1 MAVTSSRHPRV
12 FKDLWLSLLSVDS
25 SPQPADSSLHNAPF
39 NWGSSVPVIAMLT
52 SDQSGKLVD
61 FQHTSKTADE
71 PSNFRCYLQRTQVFK
86 VGPTF
91 QVWMLDDGSSL
102 TSKEPYSKG
111 FGVSFTSEE
120 ASNCLFTAVHE
131 WRSAGDILA
140 NGSVNHSEDANK
152 FDKKIESSSAKLYF
166 HYYGQLLH
174 QQNMLQD
181 YVRTGTYYA
190 AVLEN
195 YIDFQGRVVVDVG
208 AGSGILS
215 LFAAQAGAKHVY
227 AVEASGMAEHARKL
241 IAGNPALSSVITVI
255 HGKVEEVELP
265 EKADIL
271 ISEPMGTLLVNE
283 RMLESYIIS
292 RDRFLN
298 PNGKMFPSLGRIHMA
313 PFSDEYLHVE
323 IASKALFWQQP
334 NYYGVD
340 LTALYETAFQGYF
353 SQPVVDAFDPRLL
366 VTPPIS
372 HTIDFTKMKE
382 EEFYEINI
390 PLNFT
395 ATMATRIHG
404 LACWFDVLFN
414 GSSVQRWLTT
424 APGAPTTH
432 WYQLRCVLSQPLYV
446 MAGQHITGNLNM
458 VAHSSQSYTL
468 NLTMSVKMWNGPGQ
482 AIVQTSSGK
491 LDLKEP
497 YYRMSQ
503 PQAYVWTQDQV
514 QQMQLQ
520 QQVNQSS
527 QQMQGQSSQTQNDS
541 SAVAQQPSPSTLWAG
556 QRQPQ
561 MQPQQ
566 SQPQQQQQHVSP
578 SQQFSNQQICQQ
590 NFWGSS

>member
-1 MAVTSSRHPRV
+1 MSVKSSSCITG
-12 FKDLWLSLLSVDS
+12 KDPHRCSY
-25 SPQPADSSLHNAPF
+25 
-39 NWGSSVPVIAMLT
+39 VPVVGEMYGL
-52 SDQSGKLVD
+52 SGDL
-61 FQHTSKTADE
+61 
-71 PSNFRCYLQRTQVFK
+71 
-86 VGPTF
+86 
-91 QVWMLDDGSSL
+91 
-102 TSKEPYSKG
+102 
-111 FGVSFTSEE
+111 
-120 ASNCLFTAVHE
+120 
-131 WRSAGDILA
+131 LA
-140 NGSVNHSEDANK
+140 NGSVDHTKDANR

-195 YIDFQGRVVVDVG
+195 FVDFQGRVVVDVG

-227 AVEASGMAEHARKL
+227 AVEASNMAEHARKL

-292 RDRFLN
+292 RDRFLK
-298 PNGKMFPSLGRIHMA
+298 PNGKMFPSLGRIHLA

-340 LTALYETAFQGYF
+340 LTALYDTAFRGYF

-366 VTPPIS
+366 VTPPIT

-414 GSSVQRWLTT
+414 GR
-424 APGAPTTH
+424 
-432 WYQLRCVLSQPLYV
+432 
-446 MAGQHITGNLNM
+446 
-458 VAHSSQSYTL
+458 
-468 NLTMSVKMWNGPGQ
+468 
-482 AIVQTSSGK
+482 
-491 LDLKEP
+491 
-497 YYRMSQ
+497 
-503 PQAYVWTQDQV
+503 
-514 QQMQLQ
+514 
-520 QQVNQSS
+520 
-527 QQMQGQSSQTQNDS
+527 
-541 SAVAQQPSPSTLWAG
+541 
-556 QRQPQ
+556 
-561 MQPQQ
+561 
-566 SQPQQQQQHVSP
+566 
-578 SQQFSNQQICQQ
+578 
-590 NFWGSS
+590 